1 MRIRTV
7 ITAAA
12 LLVSL
17 VGCGSGGDSADAK
30 PSSRSSSSSPTP
42 RAYDVHDCRALLER
56 DYEAESLH
64 DASGDPECKH
74 LTHDEY
80 LDVVKEVLTGRKDEI
95 LEDATNHV
103 AWDEAWDG
111 TDPKQQKVLCR
122 RLAEDGAA
130 VVGQEMA
137 DADENSS
144 GDEVDMAQYIL
155 DEKC

>member
-12 LLVSL
+12 LLASL

-30 PSSRSSSSSPTP
+30 PSPSSSSSSPTP

-80 LDVVKEVLTGRKDEI
+80 LDVAKEVLTGRKDEI

-103 AWDEAWDG
+103 VWDEAWDG

-122 RLAEDGAA
+122 RLAEDGPA